1 MPAGYHY
8 DLPYFQIMPSQ
19 VVGPRRC
26 GRKVV
31 ILGDTCDSSAMIPI
45 AKDADVLVHEATNEN
60 SHEEKCRE
68 NGHSTPSKILKSV
81 PLFLAHWFCRNGSII
96 L

>member
-1 MPAGYHY
+1 M
-8 DLPYFQIMPSQ
+8 QISSAE

-31 ILGDTCDSSAMIPI
+31 ILGDTCNSSAMIPI
-45 AKDADVLVHEATNEN
+45 ANGADVLVHEATNEN

-68 NGHSTPSKILKSV
+68 NGHSTPGNS
-81 PLFLAHWFCRNGSII
+81 
-96 L
+96 